1 MEAEVQKRLIGYLRG
16 KGCYVIKT
24 QSNVRGAIPVGCPDV
39 FAFYEGWWGAFEV
52 KASKKAPYQPLQ
64 EVTLKKLGDWSH
76 ARTVYPE
83 NYDEIIAELDMIL

>member
-1 MEAEVQKRLIGYLRG
+1 MEAEVQKRLIKYLKG

-52 KASKKAPYQPLQ
+52 KAAPNSPYQPLQ
-64 EVTLKKLGDWSH
+64 KETLAKLADWSY
-76 ARTVYPE
+76 AKRVDPS
-83 NYDEIIAELDMIL
+83 NIDEIIAELDRIL